1 MPKPFECSSGT
12 YTGTGS
18 AQSVTLGFKPDL
30 LMVFNQTDGDTVGIF
45 MDGMTDDSAC
55 VITTA
60 VALDAADGITLSA
73 TGFSLGTGAECNEN
87 LKVYRYVAIGGN

>member
-12 YTGTGS
+12 YTGTGA
-18 AQSVTLGFKPDL
+18 AQSVSLGFKPDML
-30 LMVFNQTDGDTVGIF
+30 WLFNLTDGDTLCF
-45 MDGMTDDSAC
+45 MMDGMTDDTAG
-55 VITTA
+55 VITGA

-73 TGFSLGTGAECNEN
+73 SGFSLGTGAESNEN